1 MSPNRSGDLAW
12 GDTRLQQG
20 RSGDLAWGDTW
31 LQQGGGLARKK
42 TKKDVKNQTI

>member
-31 LQQGGGLARKK
+31 LKQGGVRDLVLRC
-42 TKKDVKNQTI
+42 I